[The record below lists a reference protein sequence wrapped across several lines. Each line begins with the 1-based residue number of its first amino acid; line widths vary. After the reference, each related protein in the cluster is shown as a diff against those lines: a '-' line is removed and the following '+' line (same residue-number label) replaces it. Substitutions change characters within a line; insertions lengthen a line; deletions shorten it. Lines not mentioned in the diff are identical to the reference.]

1 MKIAGFTFI
10 RNAVANDYS
19 IVEAINSILPIC
31 DEFVVAHGN
40 STDATLDLIKSIDSP
55 KIKIIQ
61 TVWDDTVRE
70 GGRTFAL
77 ETDKAF
83 QAISPDVDWAFY
95 IQGDECVHE
104 KYLETIKNEMKICLN
119 NPKIEGLLFKY
130 KHFYGSYDYY
140 AHSRRWYHREVR
152 IIRNLK
158 GMHSYKDAQG
168 FRYNDKKIK
177 VKLIDVF
184 MYHYGWVKPPS
195 GLKTKIKNT
204 GQFYTADDEWIEK
217 SYDENYVFDYGNA
230 ERLIKFDETHP
241 KVFQE
246 RLKRV
251 NWKFSFDPTELSN
264 KFLGK
269 FEDVTGIRLFAYKN
283 YKKVK

>member
-1 MKIAGFTFI
+1 
-10 RNAVANDYS
+10 
-19 IVEAINSILPIC
+19 
-31 DEFVVAHGN
+31 
-40 STDATLDLIKSIDSP
+40 
-55 KIKIIQ
+55 
-61 TVWDDTVRE
+61 
-70 GGRTFAL
+70 
-77 ETDKAF
+77 
-83 QAISPDVDWAFY
+83 
-95 IQGDECVHE
+95 
-104 KYLETIKNEMKICLN
+104 
-119 NPKIEGLLFKY
+119 
-130 KHFYGSYDYY
+130 
-140 AHSRRWYHREVR
+140 
-152 IIRNLK
+152 
-158 GMHSYKDAQG
+158 MHSYKDAQG

-264 KFLGK
+264 KLDFRRKFLGK